1 MLVGER
7 RKEEPQQST
16 SMETFLFMQKS
27 TRARL
32 PSLPPRRK
40 RRRLKRRRTSKRKLK
55 ELLEVEAQSEER
67 KVERILENLR
77 KPTLEVI
84 LFKLQALP
92 KVLKIV
98 QMGKKVLKELM
109 MKKRKWK
116 TMI

>member
-1 MLVGER
+1 M
-7 RKEEPQQST
+7 
-16 SMETFLFMQKS
+16 
-27 TRARL
+27 
-32 PSLPPRRK
+32 
-40 RRRLKRRRTSKRKLK
+40 
-55 ELLEVEAQSEER
+55 
-67 KVERILENLR
+67 ERILENLR